1 MISRSR
7 PPRRPDLRAA
17 PLCFCLLLAGPGF
30 LPACGKSEPAASAP
44 AKPDQVYSV
53 RAKIDELPQP
63 GRPQSEFRLH
73 HEAIDQFVDG
83 SGKVV
88 GMSSMVMGFAL
99 DKSVSAE
106 GLKPGDF
113 VQLEFAVWWKGQPPL
128 RYPDYKVTKLTKLP
142 ADTKLE
148 FRAAVPVPANQADP
162 KQMGGQ

>member
-99 DKSVSAE
+99 DQTVSTA
-106 GLKPGDF
+106 GLAVGDI
-113 VQLEFAVWWKGQPPL
+113 VQIEFAVWWKGAPPL

-142 ADTKLE
+142 ADTPLE
-148 FRAAVPVPANQADP
+148 FRAASPSSADKAENKP
-162 KQMGGQ
+162 TSGN